1 MEGRGTK
8 GERENGQA
16 GTTASLCAGAASP
29 SPGQPGERAG
39 AGGERVRRRASAEE
53 SECGGAGRAVRER
66 MPGSGVW
73 IGASGCPNVRI
84 ISLSLLI

>member
-53 SECGGAGRAVRER
+53 RAEQ
-66 MPGSGVW
+66 
-73 IGASGCPNVRI
+73 
-84 ISLSLLI
+84 